1 MIIKGF
7 GLWLLLLYISIFG
20 YVQGENE
27 RKSLLISE
35 LNSNEANHGHITFY
49 IRQSCDYGK
58 QSRFTRI
65 YLPYIRLQ
73 SQKICQY

>member
-27 RKSLLISE
+27 RKSLSIS
-35 LNSNEANHGHITFY
+35 EANHGYIAFY
-49 IRQSCDYGK
+49 IRESCDYGK